1 MRIIVQAAVMLP
13 ASGINVVMLL
23 LLGLILVRVLS
34 VESFGITRM
43 AAGVWLSQAGR
54 NNNRKFCGII
64 RN

>member
-1 MRIIVQAAVMLP
+1 MLP